1 MSTIETYLNIL
12 IDSLNNKIKYL
23 NRILELTKKQEELIK
38 NTELDLDSF
47 EKIMDEKTKHIEAIE
62 VIDAGFQS
70 TFDRIKDI
78 LTNQTN
84 IYANELKQ
92 LKEKIA
98 LASDVGISIQV
109 LEERNKINIQRHFSG
124 KKTQVKNFKKS
135 RATAANY
142 YKSMNKMQPGQS
154 YFMDQKK

>member
-47 EKIMDEKTKHIEAIE
+47 ERIMDEKTKLIEAIE
-62 VIDAGFQS
+62 VIDTGFQS

-78 LTNQTN
+78 VTNQTN
-84 IYANELKQ
+84 IYANELRQ
-92 LKEKIA
+92 LQNKITE
-98 LASDVGISIQV
+98 ASEIGISIQV
-109 LEERNKINIQRHFSG
+109 LEERNKMNIQTHFSG